1 MFSDRPSQV
10 RELLRSGCVVKIGG
24 GHAQPRSNQPA
35 RIPSRTQITLGFA
48 AIYLIWGSTY
58 LGIRYA
64 VETIPPLL
72 MMGVRHL
79 VAGASVYAWARW
91 RGTPAPPHR
100 QWVFAVIAGALL
112 FLAGHGILAWAE
124 QKVPSG
130 LAALLCATL
139 PLWTVLLAAVDG
151 TERRLGMKALAGIL
165 LGFAGVALLIGPD
178 AWQRQLQWLAA
189 AAVPLSALLWAVGTA
204 YTRRADLPSSKVLS
218 AAMQMMSG
226 GALLLIVSWLG
237 GEGRHLHLPAITL
250 RSVAA
255 LAYLIVFGSIIAFT
269 VYTWLVTVSSP
280 SMVSTYAYVNP
291 VVAVLIGWALAGEAI
306 SVRTI
311 AAAVIILA
319 GVALVNKPGKL
330 IAHTKNVRG
339 PVRAEAA
346 WDATGD

>member
-1 MFSDRPSQV
+1 MLSDHPSQI
-10 RELLRSGCVVKIGG
+10 RELLRSGCEVEIGG
-24 GHAQPRSNQPA
+24 RTRPASPPPA
-35 RIPSRTQITLGFA
+35 RIPSRTQVALGFA

-72 MMGVRHL
+72 MMAARHFS
-79 VAGASVYAWARW
+79 AGACVYAWARW
-91 RGTPAPPHR
+91 RGTPAPPRR

-112 FLAGHGILAWAE
+112 FLGGHGILAWAE

-151 TERRLGMKALAGIL
+151 TERRLGMRALAGIL
-165 LGFAGVALLIGPD
+165 VGFAGVALLIGPD

-189 AAVPLSALLWAVGTA
+189 AAVVLSALLWAVGTG
-204 YTRRADLPSSKVLS
+204 YTRWAPLPSSKVLS
-218 AAMQMMSG
+218 AAMQMISG
-226 GALLLIVSWLG
+226 GVLLLIAGWLT
-237 GEGRHLHLPAITL
+237 GEGRQLHPAAIAA

-291 VVAVLIGWALAGEAI
+291 VVAVLIGWALAGEMI
-306 SVRTI
+306 RVRTI

-319 GVALVNKPGKL
+319 GVALVNKPGKPVTH
-330 IAHTKNVRG
+330 IKTAPGSVPTK
-339 PVRAEAA
+339 AA
-346 WDATGD
+346 WEATGD